1 MIAWFGSSVGCKQL
15 LHCCFLPSPLV
26 PLALPHQIRQGWCH
40 CQGRRVQPELGV
52 VTQIHPGVAED
63 GCDGRRDWIML

>member
-1 MIAWFGSSVGCKQL
+1 MS
-15 LHCCFLPSPLV
+15 LP
-26 PLALPHQIRQGWCH
+26 GTE
-40 CQGRRVQPELGV
+40 VQPELGV

>member
-1 MIAWFGSSVGCKQL
+1 MIAWFGSSMGCKQL

-26 PLALPHQIRQGWCH
+26 PLALPHQIRQGWCY